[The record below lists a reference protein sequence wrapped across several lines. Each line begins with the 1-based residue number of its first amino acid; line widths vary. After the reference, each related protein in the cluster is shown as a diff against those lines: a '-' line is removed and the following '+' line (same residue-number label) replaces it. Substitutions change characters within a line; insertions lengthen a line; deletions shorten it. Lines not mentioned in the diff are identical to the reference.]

1 MLEMINNL
9 RGLRPIRKID
19 EKIKNVLKNQGGWG
33 IAEVLTIIVSVV
45 IVAVVLAPALKT
57 LAGDVTTS
65 LSTWW
70 DGIKTTIFTS
80 A

>member
-1 MLEMINNL
+1 MLEVINNL
-9 RGLRPIRKID
+9 KLVKNFKRKT
-19 EKIKNVLKNQGGWG
+19 KVVLGNQGGWG

-45 IVAVVLAPALKT
+45 IVAVVLAPALKGI
-57 LAGDVTTS
+57 AGDVTTS

-70 DGIKTTIFTS
+70 NGIKTTIFTS